1 MTRRQVGVL
10 TLAAITGV
18 IAVVLVMAV
27 GRGSSPPQSQTSPSI
42 TGFPTLPGQPS
53 TGKQTPPP
61 VDVKSLQRLA
71 DILTTMHQAAFN
83 AQAPSTKGS
92 SLPGGLYI
100 NWRGDWD
107 GDPSTAS
114 DNTNIQTSGS
124 SDDQTGASPRHDP
137 VVDLMY
143 LRNLRAFMYY
153 APNDHSFDGDAAR
166 MDPIVRA
173 EFAGYTYYR
182 SWIYFQLLDLNA
194 FQPHKGWD
202 LLAEHF
208 VQGVYHGFYNSA
220 AGTII
225 DKSHNNYRTDF
236 AAESAAAFADAG
248 ARFNDSAMTAAAK
261 STTEHLLTYAQDPN
275 THLYPLQMNYQQGGD
290 AVGQAQIKIGEQ
302 AQTLDSLLTVYD
314 HIRIPQI
321 LSAVK
326 AAVDEM
332 YNPALGLY
340 DSLNGGFFFSVDY
353 DGKGLQSAYKESR
366 QAWMVQ
372 LLGHLNAD
380 ARGQAQRLADM
391 TSVVANKMWQNALHG
406 YVYRTS
412 DNWGVYTN
420 HSGPNHTAVDENF
433 VTSEAM
439 GIAGNVLAPSVVV
452 P

>member
-10 TLAAITGV
+10 ALAAITAV

-27 GRGSSPPQSQTSPSI
+27 GRSSSPTPLPSSPSI
-42 TGFPTLPGQPS
+42 TFGTQVPTPS
-53 TGKQTPPP
+53 TKQTPPP
-61 VDVKSLQRLA
+61 VDPPALKRLA
-71 DILTTMHQAAFN
+71 DILTTMHQDAFN
-83 AQAPSTKGS
+83 PQAPSTKGS
-92 SLPGGLYI
+92 SLPGGLFI

-107 GDPSTAS
+107 GNPSTAS
-114 DNTNIQTSGS
+114 DNTNVQTSGS

-143 LRNLRAFMYY
+143 LRNLRAYMYY
-153 APNDHSFDGDAAR
+153 APSDHSFDADASQIE
-166 MDPIVRA
+166 PIVKA

-182 SWIYFQLLDLNA
+182 SWIYFQLRDLA
-194 FQPHKGWD
+194 VFEPRGGWD
-202 LLAEHF
+202 LLAQHF
-208 VQGVYHGFYNSA
+208 VQGVYHGFYNAA

-248 ARFNDSAMTAAAK
+248 ARYNDSALTAAAR
-261 STTEHLLTYAQDPN
+261 SVTEHLLTYAQDPN
-275 THLYPLQMNYQQGGD
+275 THLFPLQMNYQQGGD
-290 AVGQAQIKIGEQ
+290 AVGQAQIKMGEQ

-321 LSAVK
+321 LTTVK
-326 AAVDEM
+326 AAVDEL
-332 YNPALGLY
+332 YNPALGLH
-340 DSLNGGFFFSVDY
+340 DTLNGGFFFSVDY

-366 QAWMVQ
+366 EAWMVQ

-380 ARGQAQRLADM
+380 AGGQAQRIAEM
-391 TSVVANKMWQNALHG
+391 TSVVLGKMWQNALHG

-439 GIAGNVLAPSVVV
+439 GIAGNVLAPSPVV

>member
-10 TLAAITGV
+10 TLAAITAV

-27 GRGSSPPQSQTSPSI
+27 GRGSPPPQSQTSPSI
-42 TGFPTLPGQPS
+42 TGFPTLPAQPS
-53 TGKQTPPP
+53 TGTHTPPP
-61 VDVKSLQRLA
+61 VDVKSLTRLA
-71 DILTTMHQAAFN
+71 DILNTMHQDAFN

-202 LLAEHF
+202 VLAEHF

-261 STTEHLLTYAQDPN
+261 SITEHLLTYAQDPN

-302 AQTLDSLLTVYD
+302 AQTLDALLTVYD
-314 HIRIPQI
+314 HVRIPQI
-321 LSAVK
+321 LTAVK

-332 YNPALGLY
+332 YNPALGLH
-340 DSLNGGFFFSVDY
+340 DSLNGGFFYSVDY

-372 LLGHLNAD
+372 LLGHLDAD
-380 ARGQAQRLADM
+380 AGGQAQRLADM
-391 TSVVANKMWQNALHG
+391 TAVVANKMWQNALHG

-439 GIAGNVLAPSVVV
+439 GIAGNVLAPSLVV

>member
-1 MTRRQVGVL
+1 MQRRQTGVL
-10 TLAAITGV
+10 ALAAITAV
-18 IAVVLVMAV
+18 IAVVLVVAV
-27 GRGSSPPQSQTSPSI
+27 GRGNSSGPSQSSPSI
-42 TGFPTLPGQPS
+42 TFGTPLATPS
-53 TGKQTPPP
+53 GKQTPPP
-61 VDVKSLQRLA
+61 VDATAMRRVA
-71 DILTTMHQAAFN
+71 DILTTMHLDAFN

-92 SLPGGLYI
+92 SLPGGLFI

-114 DNTNIQTSGS
+114 DNTNVQTSGS

-143 LRNLRAFMYY
+143 LRNLRAYMYY
-153 APNDHSFDGDAAR
+153 APSDHSFDGDAAR
-166 MDPIVRA
+166 IDPIVRA
-173 EFAGYTYYR
+173 EFANYTYYR

-194 FQPHKGWD
+194 FQPHAGWD
-202 LLAEHF
+202 VLAEHF
-208 VQGVYHGFYNSA
+208 VQGVYHGFYNAA
-220 AGTII
+220 AGTIV

-248 ARFNDSAMTAAAK
+248 ARFNDGALTAAAK
-261 STTEHLLTYAQDPN
+261 AVTEHLLTDAQDPN
-275 THLYPLQMNYQQGGD
+275 THLLPLQMNYQQGGD
-290 AVGQAQIKIGEQ
+290 SVGQAQIKIGEQ

-321 LSAVK
+321 LTAVR

-340 DSLNGGFFFSVDY
+340 DTLNGGFFFSVDY

-380 ARGQAQRLADM
+380 AGGQAQRIAQM
-391 TSVVANKMWQNALHG
+391 TALVINRMWQNALHG
-406 YVYRTS
+406 YVYRTT

-420 HSGPNHTAVDENF
+420 HSGPNHGAVEENF

-439 GIAGNVLAPSVVV
+439 GIAGNVLAPSLVV

>member
-10 TLAAITGV
+10 ALTAITAV
-18 IAVVLVMAV
+18 IAVVLVMAL
-27 GRGSSPPQSQTSPSI
+27 GRGSASAPSQSSPSI
-42 TGFPTLPGQPS
+42 TFGTALARPS
-53 TGKQTPPP
+53 HGATPPP

-71 DILTTMHQAAFN
+71 DILNTMHQDAFN

-100 NWRGDWD
+100 NWRGDWG

-143 LRNLRAFMYY
+143 LRNLRAYMHY
-153 APNDHSFDGDAAR
+153 APSDHSFDGDAAR

-194 FQPHKGWD
+194 FQPRAGWD

-208 VQGVYHGFYNSA
+208 VQGVYHGFYNSS

-275 THLYPLQMNYQQGGD
+275 THLFPLQMNYQQGGD
-290 AVGQAQIKIGEQ
+290 AVGQAQIKLGEQ

-314 HIRIPQI
+314 HIHITQI
-321 LSAVK
+321 LTAVK
-326 AAVDEM
+326 GAVDEM

-340 DSLNGGFFFSVDY
+340 DTLNGGFFYSVDY
-353 DGKGLQSAYKESR
+353 DGKGPQSAYKESR

-372 LLGHLNAD
+372 LLGHLTTD
-380 ARGQAQRLADM
+380 AGGQTQRLADM

-439 GIAGNVLAPSVVV
+439 GIAGNVLAPSLVV